1 MKWVIYSHIEL
12 REHMEFIA
20 LIVTIMTTPCGVEDG
35 KNCYWDAQAMGN
47 GRGVSF
53 IDVNGNAFYKTEVTE

>member
-1 MKWVIYSHIEL
+1 
-12 REHMEFIA
+12 MEFIA